1 MAGVLSARETA
12 YQALRSR
19 ILNLDLKPNDS
30 LNDKELAQEMGMSR
44 TPIHEAIMMLGIAR
58 LVVVRPQS
66 GTYVA
71 PIDTEIVEMEQFSR
85 FVLEKEMLFRA
96 VPLVTDEAVQRYQ
109 ENLQVY
115 QFYLDAHAPDRK
127 SKLFELDNAFH
138 RIAFELTGTEK
149 HFDWMQGLRH
159 HIERVRVL
167 SFVMNLDDSIAD
179 DHRAI
184 LAAMVE
190 RDGQTAVE
198 VLERHLT
205 LYQEHL
211 KKMQAVYPHYFQ
223 LKA

>member
-71 PIDTEIVEMEQFSR
+71 PIVTEIVEMEQFSR

-96 VPLVTDEAVQRYQ
+96 VPLVTDEAVRRYQ

-127 SKLFELDNAFH
+127 SKLFE
-138 RIAFELTGTEK
+138 RSE
-149 HFDWMQGLRH
+149 
-159 HIERVRVL
+159 ERRVGK
-167 SFVMNLDDSIAD
+167 
-179 DHRAI
+179 
-184 LAAMVE
+184 E
-190 RDGQTAVE
+190 C
-198 VLERHLT
+198 
-205 LYQEHL
+205 
-211 KKMQAVYPHYFQ
+211 
-223 LKA
+223 

>member
-1 MAGVLSARETA
+1 
-12 YQALRSR
+12 
-19 ILNLDLKPNDS
+19 
-30 LNDKELAQEMGMSR
+30 
-44 TPIHEAIMMLGIAR
+44 
-58 LVVVRPQS
+58 
-66 GTYVA
+66 
-71 PIDTEIVEMEQFSR
+71 MEQFSR

-96 VPLVTDEAVQRYQ
+96 VPLVTDEAVRRYQ

-223 LKA
+223 SKA